1 MHILTQWVC
10 IHHVFFNVCLSL
22 ITVKYNHFFQYLQY
36 MLPYEDLQY
45 HIAKEASKVENKEK
59 NRDIDILPCKYQ
71 YFKN

>member
-1 MHILTQWVC
+1 MSMYTSC
-10 IHHVFFNVCLSL
+10 IFQKYSFLDVYLSL

-36 MLPYEDLQY
+36 MLPYEDIQY
-45 HIAKEASKVENKEK
+45 HIAKEASKVENKDK